1 MAAVTIHSDS
11 GAQGK
16 KNLSLVPL
24 FSLLFAMKWWD
35 QMPRSLFI
43 ECWLLSQLFHSLLT
57 LIKRLYSPLHFLPVV
72 SSVYLRLLIFL
83 PVIFIPAWD
92 SPSLAFCMMYSA
104 YKLNKQG
111 DNTCHLLVILLA
123 FCMMYSAYKLN
134 KQGDN
139 TCHLLVI
146 LLSQFGTSQ
155 LFHVRFYCFLTCI

>member
-1 MAAVTIHSDS
+1 MSFNFMAAVTIHSDS

-35 QMPRSLFI
+35 QMPRSLFT
-43 ECWLLSQLFHSLLT
+43 ECWLLSQLFYSLLT

-111 DNTCHLLVILLA
+111 DNTCHLLVILL
-123 FCMMYSAYKLN
+123 
-134 KQGDN
+134 
-139 TCHLLVI
+139 
-146 LLSQFGTSQ
+146 SQFGTSQ